1 MPDPWVRWD
10 WIKEHPDLF
19 RQLIGEHIL
28 LALMPILLG
37 LAIALPLGIVCVRY
51 PRVYGPTLA
60 ATSLLYAIPSI
71 ALFVLLIDFTGF
83 RNATVIIP
91 LTIYTQSVLL
101 RNVVDGL
108 RSVPDHV
115 RQAATAMGFS
125 GLRRVIQVDLPIA
138 VPVIMAGLRVAT
150 VANISLVS
158 IGALIGVG
166 GLGELFTDGF
176 SRDFKT
182 PLVAGVVLTILLAL
196 LADAILVVLQR
207 LLTPWA
213 RGRRTA

>member
-1 MPDPWVRWD
+1 MTDPWVRWD
-10 WIKEHPDLF
+10 WIRDHPDLF
-19 RQLIGEHIL
+19 RQLIGEHL
-28 LALMPILLG
+28 LLSLLPILFG
-37 LAIALPLGIVCVRY
+37 LAIALPLGIICVRY
-51 PRVYGPTLA
+51 PAIYGPTLTVA
-60 ATSLLYAIPSI
+60 SILYALPSI

-83 RNATVIIP
+83 SNATVIIP

-125 GLRRVIQVDLPIA
+125 GLRRVVQVDLPIA
-138 VPVIMAGLRVAT
+138 VPVVMAGLRVAT

-158 IGALIGVG
+158 VGALIGVG

-176 SRDFKT
+176 QRDFRT

-196 LADAILVVLQR
+196 VADTILVVLQR

-213 RGRRTA
+213 RGRTA